1 MTFCTDFDER
11 LANEGPGA
19 IFLPDREGL
28 LRFDAEWTRG
38 AWGRHPGPHAV
49 EPAWFLLR
57 DHGTGFVVLAYASR
71 RGLLAD
77 HPRMDVR
84 GYPTLDAAT
93 AARAALGHP
102 PICKDAW

>member
-1 MTFCTDFDER
+1 MMFCSDFDER
-11 LANEGPGA
+11 LSLEGPGA

-38 AWGRHPGPHAV
+38 AWGRHPGPHAP

-57 DHGTGFVVLAYASR
+57 DHGTGFVVLAYASA

-84 GYPTLDAAT
+84 SYPDREAAL
-93 AARAALGHP
+93 AARAGFGRP
-102 PICKDAW
+102 PLCEEPW